1 MCDLRLRSF
10 VRNRRPAD
18 ENCRQSGDWTTSE
31 RAKVLSIITIAVIG
45 WLASLSGAADTWAQ
59 APSRLERAASEVIA
73 ASLNY
78 RMALERVLA
87 IYERD
92 VARHAEL
99 AELRRD
105 LFEREVLSKE
115 EFERTQEAHAQAQR
129 SLEETR
135 AALAEADRMLLEA
148 RTAEALARLTPLSRG
163 SYEETP
169 GLARFNG
176 LSAWSLAVDTPR
188 LQRFFQE
195 RFGRV
200 LPISAFGQTALHE
213 RMGFDHRNA
222 LDLALHPDSAEGRA
236 LMEHLRSLGIPFIA
250 AWGAVPGSA
259 SGAHIHVG
267 QPSPRVSTRRC
278 CQ

>member
-115 EFERTQEAHAQAQR
+115 EFQRAQEAHAEAQR

-148 RTAEALARLTPLSRG
+148 RTAEALARLTPLPLG
-163 SYEETP
+163 SYDERP
-169 GLARFNG
+169 GLIRFNG
-176 LSAWSLAVDTPR
+176 PGRWSPAVGLSR
-188 LQRFFQE
+188 LQHFFRE
-195 RFGRV
+195 RFGRM
-200 LPISAFGQTALHE
+200 LPISALGQTALHD
-213 RMGFDHRNA
+213 RMGFDHRQA
-222 LDLALHPDSAEGRA
+222 LDVALHPESAEGRA
-236 LMEHLRSLGIPFIA
+236 LMDYLRAAGIPFIA
-250 AWGAVPGSA
+250 AFGAIPGSA

-267 QPSPRVSTRRC
+267 QPSPRIVGHR
-278 CQ
+278 